1 MRLSPGT
8 RLGPYEILSLLG
20 AGGMGEVYRARDT
33 RLGRDVA
40 VKVIPEPLGKDAEAL
55 SRFEREARSA
65 GSLSDAH
72 IVAIHD
78 VGRMDETAYIVTEL
92 VDGGTLR
99 DFLDRGPMPIRR
111 VLDISA
117 QIAQGLA
124 AAHEKGIVHRD
135 LKPENVLLTRAGQ
148 AKIADFGLARLET
161 GGGKDVSQMV
171 TAEPNRTQSGT
182 IAGTV
187 AYMSPQQARG
197 ERVDFRSDQFSL
209 GIMVQEMAT
218 GRHPFRGATAP
229 ETLTAILRE
238 EPPPLASPVAPI
250 PERLQ
255 KIVARCLDKSPEGR
269 YGSTLDLAR
278 DLGEIDPSHS
288 RASTPAGRARGG
300 RALVAAAAI
309 AAAGIAAGAALT
321 AWLRRPAAAEPIRTR
336 PLTFSGHDSNPS
348 ASPDGKL
355 IAFTSW
361 RDGTRRIW
369 IKQLAGGGEAPLTT
383 GSDRSARFSPDG
395 SSILFIRDLG
405 ATQAVYRVG
414 LIGGEPRKLLDDAT
428 EADWSPD
435 GRRIAFVRSR
445 GGTRISAQ
453 VGVFDLG
460 NGRETIL
467 TTSNGVQAYSLRW
480 SPDGSRIAFSEGLTL
495 TETPTWKLRLLDVRN
510 GRISPLGPPPGNP
523 LGGVAWSGDGDGLF
537 YIQATSSL
545 GDFSGSGSRI
555 LRVSRRSGRSIPVLW
570 ADGLAATLSYT
581 GIISSCEVLSRG
593 RLVFDE
599 RIRRQNLR
607 EIAAGRP
614 GTSAASR
621 LVAGGSA
628 IDRQPAYSPDG
639 KSLLFSSNRSG
650 NLDIWLMEAATG
662 AMRQV
667 TDDPAQDWDP
677 AFSSDGRHVLWASDR
692 SGHLEVWSANVD
704 GSGAR
709 QITQDG
715 VDAENP
721 TETRD
726 GNWIV
731 YWSGNAAKAGVWKIH
746 PDGSGAVRL
755 REDASTVYSD
765 VSPDG
770 RYASYVDIDPINLQS
785 SIRILDVQSGRPV
798 PFSIPL
804 RFSSAFPGMLWG
816 RARWSPDGRS
826 IYYIGEDS
834 SGLTGIFVQ
843 DFIPGRDTTS
853 TRQTVGA
860 FSRDPVTESFALSP
874 DGSRIT
880 ISVAEE
886 FASIMMADNVPQAEP
901 AARKTN

>member
-1 MRLSPGT
+1 MTLSSGT
-8 RLGPYEILSLLG
+8 RIGPYEILSLLG

-40 VKVIPEPLGKDAEAL
+40 VKVIPEALGKDADAL
-55 SRFEREARSA
+55 SRFQREARSA
-65 GSLSDAH
+65 GALSDAH
-72 IVAIHD
+72 IVAVHD

-99 DFLDRGPMPIRR
+99 DLLDRGRLPIRR
-111 VLDISA
+111 VLEISA
-117 QIAQGLA
+117 QIAEGLA

-135 LKPENVLLTRAGQ
+135 LKPENVLLTKSGQ
-148 AKIADFGLARLET
+148 AKIADFGLALLEA

-171 TAEPNRTQSGT
+171 TAEPNRTSSGT

-209 GIMVQEMAT
+209 GIIVQEMTT
-218 GRHPFRGATAP
+218 GRHPFRSATAP
-229 ETLTAILRE
+229 ETLTAILRD
-238 EPPPLASPVAPI
+238 EPAPLASSAASI
-250 PERLQ
+250 PEGLE

-278 DLGEIDPSHS
+278 DLREIDPSHS
-288 RASTPAGRARGG
+288 HVSTPAGLTRGRRA
-300 RALVAAAAI
+300 AVAAIAI
-309 AAAGIAAGAALT
+309 AAAGIAVGAALT
-321 AWLRRPAAAEPIRTR
+321 AWLRRPAAAEPIRVR
-336 PLTFSGHDSNPS
+336 PLTFSGHDSGPS

-369 IKQLAGGGEAPLTT
+369 IKQLAGGGEAPLTA

-395 SSILFIRDLG
+395 SAVLFIRDSG

-414 LIGGEPRKLLDDAT
+414 LIGGEPRKVLDDAT
-428 EADWSPD
+428 DADWSPD
-435 GRRIAFVRSR
+435 GRKIAFVRAR
-445 GGTRISAQ
+445 GGARIFSQ
-453 VGVFDLG
+453 VGVLDLG
-460 NGRETIL
+460 SGRETIL
-467 TTSNGVQAYSLRW
+467 EKSNDVQAYSLRW

-495 TETPTWKLRLLDVRN
+495 TETGTWKLLLLDVRS

-523 LGGVAWSGDGDGLF
+523 LGGIAWNGGGDDLF
-537 YIQATSSL
+537 YIQATNVL

-555 LRVSRRSGRSIPVLW
+555 FRIDRRAGRSVPVLW

-581 GIISSCEVLSRG
+581 GIVSSCDVLSRG

-607 EIAAGRP
+607 EIAPGQAGAP
-614 GTSAASR
+614 AAQ

-628 IDRQPAYSPDG
+628 IDRQPTYSPDG
-639 KSLLFSSNRSG
+639 KSILFSSNRSG
-650 NLDIWLMEAATG
+650 NLDIWVMDVSTG

-677 AFSSDGRHVLWASDR
+677 AFSPDGRHVLWSSDR
-692 SGHLEVWSANVD
+692 SGHLEVWIANVD

-709 QITQDG
+709 QVTQDG

-721 TETRD
+721 TETPD

-746 PDGSGAVRL
+746 PDGSAAVQL
-755 REDASTVYSD
+755 LADGSATYSD
-765 VSPDG
+765 ASPDG
-770 RYASYVDIDPINLQS
+770 RYATYVAIDPINLQS
-785 SIRILDVQSGRPV
+785 FIRVLDVQTGRPV
-798 PFSIPL
+798 PFSIAL
-804 RFSSAFPGMLWG
+804 KYSSAFPGILWG
-816 RARWSPDGRS
+816 RSRWSPDGRS
-826 IYYIGEDS
+826 IYYVGEDS
-834 SGLTGIFVQ
+834 SGLTGIFAQ
-843 DFIPGRDTTS
+843 DFILGRDTIS
-853 TRQTVGA
+853 TRRTVGG
-860 FSRDPVTESFALSP
+860 FSRDAITESFALSP

-886 FASIMMADNVPQAEP
+886 FASIMMADNVPAAEP